1 MFCAVQTFRRALE
14 LKDAEIGAAN
24 EGRRRAEAA
33 AVGAQ
38 STLEAVRMEH
48 SGAVAERARLEAA
61 VTAEKDNARRE
72 RESGEAARDKARR
85 EVEEARERRQSL
97 EEQVRRCEET
107 AESAR
112 RDAAA
117 AREELSVAAAEA
129 STHAAAL
136 LASRKEL

>member
-1 MFCAVQTFRRALE
+1 MILSWFAEGSQRCVCGQVGLERELHSARERLAEAGSAASGAHREAETFRRALE

-48 SGAVAERARLEAA
+48 TGAVAERARLEAA

-85 EVEEARERRQSL
+85 EVEEARYEIL
-97 EEQVRRCEET
+97 TEI
-107 AESAR
+107 
-112 RDAAA
+112 
-117 AREELSVAAAEA
+117 
-129 STHAAAL
+129 
-136 LASRKEL
+136 